1 MKPELQQIFDNTP
14 EDGPRSKLEP
24 YRELILRW
32 RRQRKSYRRITKL
45 LAEKCGVHIGR
56 TALNEFVQRRLRPR
70 KLGPQAEGSTAI
82 SGDAPVQ
89 LLTVPAPTMPYPQR
103 APERTDLPP
112 ANSQQIAS
120 TDKYAADR
128 ERMRRHKAQP
138 MTPQPE
144 KRFSYTDEDSLKP
157 L

>member
-14 EDGPRSKLEP
+14 DDDPRSKLDP

-32 RRQRKSYRRITKL
+32 RRQGRSYRRICQLIREQCSTKVS
-45 LAEKCGVHIGR
+45 LATLHGFI
-56 TALNEFVQRRLRPR
+56 QRRSRPR
-70 KLGPQAEGSTAI
+70 KAQPELMAELI
-82 SGDAPVQ
+82 EP
-89 LLTVPAPTMPYPQR
+89 LLTYSPEVVPKQA
-103 APERTDLPP
+103 DLPP
-112 ANSQQIAS
+112 ANSSQTAS

-128 ERMRRHKAQP
+128 ERMRRHKAQQ
-138 MTPQPE
+138 MTLQPE

>member
-14 EDGPRSKLEP
+14 EDDPRSKLDP

-32 RRQRKSYRRITKL
+32 RRQGRSYRRICQLVTEQCSIKVS
-45 LAEKCGVHIGR
+45 LATLHGFIE
-56 TALNEFVQRRLRPR
+56 RRSRPR
-70 KLGPQAEGSTAI
+70 KAQLEPMAELITPLMTYPPG
-82 SGDAPVQ
+82 V
-89 LLTVPAPTMPYPQR
+89 VPKQS
-103 APERTDLPP
+103 DLPP
-112 ANSQQIAS
+112 ASSQTIAS

-138 MTPQPE
+138 ITPQPE